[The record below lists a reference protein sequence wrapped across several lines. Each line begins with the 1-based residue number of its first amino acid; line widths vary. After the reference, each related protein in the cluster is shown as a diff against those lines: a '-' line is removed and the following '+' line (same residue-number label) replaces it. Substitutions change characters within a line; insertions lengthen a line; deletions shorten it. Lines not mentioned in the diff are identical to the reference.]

1 MSNGPGYTTTLLG
14 LEVAQTYLRIVMNES
29 STHIRNPDI
38 NLFALDV
45 LRNVVYLNE
54 YLLYLLHNL
63 FIQHD
68 LTLTVFED
76 LVKCSV
82 LL

>member
-14 LEVAQTYLRIVMNES
+14 LDVAQTYLGLVMNES

-38 NLFALDV
+38 NLCIEC
-45 LRNVVYLNE
+45 RNVVYLNE